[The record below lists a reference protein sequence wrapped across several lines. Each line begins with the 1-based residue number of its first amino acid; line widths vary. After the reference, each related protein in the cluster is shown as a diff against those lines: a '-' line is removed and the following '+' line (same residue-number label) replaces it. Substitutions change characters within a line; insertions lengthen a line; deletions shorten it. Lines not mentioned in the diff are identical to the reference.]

1 MSTFSHAIAL
11 LSLFFTYTTFAQ
23 NDPILF
29 TVNDQEVRLSE
40 FSYIYNKTNGDRV
53 KFDEASIK
61 EYLELY
67 INFKLQVAE
76 GVDMGLDKN
85 TEVVKEQNQY
95 KKQLA
100 STYLTDREITEKLVK
115 EAYTRSL
122 EDRNISHILIALGK
136 TPTEEQINNARNKA
150 NRIRKNLT
158 PENFEEY
165 AKKDSDDGYS
175 KKKGG
180 NLGYFTSL
188 QLPYNLETAAYET
201 EIGQLSD
208 VVQTKFGFHIV
219 KVNEVREAYGQIKIG
234 HILAR
239 TNKDPDRAK
248 VLIDSLYEELKKDP
262 NFEELAKVH
271 SQDNGSKR
279 RGGQIGWIGINTFD
293 AEFENQVFAL
303 GNDGAISKPL
313 ESSAGWHIIKRY
325 QAVKKP
331 KYIDVKSEITSKI
344 KKKPRFEL
352 VQNALV
358 SEIKEEGNFKMMNET
373 VDSLISMLGDE
384 FTTYKW
390 RPDSKLT
397 SNKDILFTIG
407 DTKAS
412 IREFITIAQRS
423 HTERL
428 NRNSKSTREVV
439 MTILDKLITQKCLAY
454 EETQL
459 ERKYPEFK
467 ALMREYEEGIL
478 LFEVKKQLIWDK
490 ASSDEEGLLA
500 FYEENKSNYKW
511 KERAKV
517 TFYTLNTTD
526 EKLIKKIQAK
536 AKKKSADE
544 VRSLFNGETEVIQY
558 TSGIYEPGKNAEVD
572 QLKWKKGFM
581 SPLNEKNNMTYF
593 TKLESVVSPT
603 VKSLDEARGY
613 VVADYQD
620 YLEKELIKKLKT
632 KFKVNV
638 NEDILTSMIKE

>member
-1 MSTFSHAIAL
+1 
-11 LSLFFTYTTFAQ
+11 
-23 NDPILF
+23 
-29 TVNDQEVRLSE
+29 
-40 FSYIYNKTNGDRV
+40 
-53 KFDEASIK
+53 
-61 EYLELY
+61 
-67 INFKLQVAE
+67 
-76 GVDMGLDKN
+76 
-85 TEVVKEQNQY
+85 
-95 KKQLA
+95 
-100 STYLTDREITEKLVK
+100 
-115 EAYTRSL
+115 
-122 EDRNISHILIALGK
+122 
-136 TPTEEQINNARNKA
+136 
-150 NRIRKNLT
+150 
-158 PENFEEY
+158 
-165 AKKDSDDGYS
+165 
-175 KKKGG
+175 
-180 NLGYFTSL
+180 
-188 QLPYNLETAAYET
+188 
-201 EIGQLSD
+201 
-208 VVQTKFGFHIV
+208 
-219 KVNEVREAYGQIKIG
+219 
-234 HILAR
+234 
-239 TNKDPDRAK
+239 
-248 VLIDSLYEELKKDP
+248 
-262 NFEELAKVH
+262 
-271 SQDNGSKR
+271 
-279 RGGQIGWIGINTFD
+279 
-293 AEFENQVFAL
+293 
-303 GNDGAISKPL
+303 
-313 ESSAGWHIIKRY
+313 
-325 QAVKKP
+325 
-331 KYIDVKSEITSKI
+331 
-344 KKKPRFEL
+344 
-352 VQNALV
+352 
-358 SEIKEEGNFKMMNET
+358 
-373 VDSLISMLGDE
+373 
-384 FTTYKW
+384 
-390 RPDSKLT
+390 
-397 SNKDILFTIG
+397 
-407 DTKAS
+407 
-412 IREFITIAQRS
+412 
-423 HTERL
+423 
-428 NRNSKSTREVV
+428 